1 MNRPRNSL
9 LSTALLFSVLLS
21 TRTALIET
29 AREER
34 LVNGPEKQILFTT
47 AFEERPAERIPDV
60 LDEVSQREEIL
71 EQNYGAFK
79 ENGQGVYEPVE
90 HAHKKT
96 GPPPRFRVRR
106 DDLSSPAPEAPGSS
120 VRRQQGRLTWLY
132 QVPGYQHSPHLSSI
146 PLPSVQI
153 SVPYISVS
161 GNSDIRT
168 GTPYIPPPG
177 YPILVQGP
185 SRHPALNHYPH
196 FLQGH
201 RQHHHEVICESEEE
215 LEESVAPNVRRSGV
229 SSSTTTL
236 SSSPVLPVPSVSPA
250 SLVTPTSLFR
260 SALSPSVP
268 VSSSAPSSV
277 SSLSFS
283 PSSSDSSSSFSD
295 LPLSDSTSFSSPPSS
310 ASTSFSSPPSSASTS
325 FSSPPSSDSTSFS
338 SPPSSDSFSSVPLS
352 DSPISFSPLSS
363 PSPSLPTS
371 VTPTNSSLSSLSHPT
386 QDDEIRFVFP
396 SDKVASPDNII
407 YPSSTDRPIIFPTHS
422 PVSITQ
428 PSPTSVPANN
438 VTVPVNETDIRVSI
452 VAPSRPC
459 TRICEYAAAEGVCLR
474 DYSCLSRLNSLRIG
488 NSTQRSTEKP

>member
-1 MNRPRNSL
+1 MNRPHNSL
-9 LSTALLFSVLLS
+9 LSAALLCSVLLS
-21 TRTALIET
+21 TRTAFIET
-29 AREER
+29 AREES
-34 LVNGPEKQILFTT
+34 LVIRPKKQILFTN
-47 AFEERPAERIPDV
+47 AFVERPAEKIPDV
-60 LDEVSQREEIL
+60 PDEVFQREEIL
-71 EQNYGAFK
+71 EQNYSGSK
-79 ENGQGVYEPVE
+79 ESGQAVYEPVK
-90 HAHKKT
+90 HAHKKA
-96 GPPPRFRVRR
+96 GLPARFRVKR
-106 DDLSSPAPEAPGSS
+106 DDLSSPAAEAPGSS
-120 VRRQQGRLTWLY
+120 VRRQQGILTWLY

-185 SRHPALNHYPH
+185 SRYPALNHYPH
-196 FLQGH
+196 FPQGH
-201 RQHHHEVICESEEE
+201 HQLHHEVICESEEE
-215 LEESVAPNVRRSGV
+215 LEESLAPSVRRSSV
-229 SSSTTTL
+229 SFSSSTTL
-236 SSSPVLPVPSVSPA
+236 SSSPVLPVPSASPA

-283 PSSSDSSSSFSD
+283 SPSSDSSSSS
-295 LPLSDSTSFSSPPSS
+295 PHPPPSN
-310 ASTSFSSPPSSASTS
+310 STT
-325 FSSPPSSDSTSFS
+325 FS

-352 DSPISFSPLSS
+352 DAPISFSPLSS

-371 VTPTNSSLSSLSHPT
+371 ITPTNSSPSSLSHPT
-386 QDDEIRFVFP
+386 QDDEIPFVSP
-396 SDKVASPDNII
+396 TDKVASPDNII
-407 YPSSTDRPIIFPTHS
+407 FPSSTDRPIIFPTHS
-422 PVSITQ
+422 PASVTQ

-459 TRICEYAAAEGVCLR
+459 TRICEYAAAEGVCLK
-474 DYSCLSRLNSLRIG
+474 DYSCLVRLNSLRIG